1 MQSQRGSGIVQR
13 AAVTLSGLLLVS
25 AASLSAQP
33 KSAVLQS
40 LQEDLRLD
48 AKKEDFS
55 VVGPVQVSASGS
67 LAITLR
73 QDFNVR
79 VYDRSGRQ
87 TASFGKRGSGPG
99 EFVEHQVTGWIGD
112 TVLIYDAA
120 QRRFTYLT
128 NDGKLVR
135 TEALSRPRAPEPGN
149 DSQGPWKLDGGFVP
163 HARSADGTL
172 LGISMATRSL
182 SGSSER
188 SLAIVSRV
196 PGADP
201 RLISTI
207 PTPDGRWQAPFGPA
221 IIVAFSNDAKH
232 VGYVDVDRMALTGG
246 RFRVTKL
253 QSSGDTVFTTE
264 FPYAGVPLR
273 ASVVDSVLAKGVGPD
288 RIRSARRDRIPPV
301 LSPVVTLRFGDNG
314 LTWVIQRLSESRE
327 VAILLDAT
335 GKEISRFASPE
346 RSELVGTT
354 STHLWF
360 KELDADGVTSLV
372 RYRYECP
379 VPVCQ
384 GAVSPNPAVRKR

>member
-1 MQSQRGSGIVQR
+1 MRSQKMSGIVQR
-13 AAVTLSGLLLVS
+13 TAATLSGLLLGY

-33 KSAVLQS
+33 KPATIQS

-48 AKKEDFS
+48 ARKEDFS
-55 VVGPVQVSASGS
+55 VVGPVQLSASGS

-87 TASFGKRGSGPG
+87 TALFGKRGSGPG
-99 EFVEHQVTGWIGD
+99 EFVEHQVTGWVGD

-128 NDGKLVR
+128 KDGKLVR
-135 TEALSRPRAPEPGN
+135 TEALSRPRAPVPRA
-149 DSQGPWKLDGGFVP
+149 DSVGSWRLDAGFVP

-182 SGSSER
+182 SGSTER
-188 SLAIVSRV
+188 SLAIVSRA

-201 RLISTI
+201 RLVSTI

-221 IIVAFSNDAKH
+221 LIVAFSNDAKH
-232 VGYVDVDRMALTGG
+232 VGYVDVDRMALSGG

-253 QSSGDTVFTTE
+253 QSSGAAVFTTE

-288 RIRSARRDRIPPV
+288 GIRSVRRDRIPPV
-301 LSPVVTLRFGDNG
+301 LSPVVTLRLDDNG
-314 LTWVIQRLSESRE
+314 LTWVIVRQSESRN
-327 VAILLDAT
+327 VAILLDPT
-335 GKEISRFASPE
+335 GKEVSRFAGPE
-346 RSELVGTT
+346 RSELVGTS

-372 RYRYECP
+372 RYRYSCP
-379 VPVCQ
+379 VTACQ
-384 GAVSPNPAVRKR
+384 GAVSPNPAVRRR